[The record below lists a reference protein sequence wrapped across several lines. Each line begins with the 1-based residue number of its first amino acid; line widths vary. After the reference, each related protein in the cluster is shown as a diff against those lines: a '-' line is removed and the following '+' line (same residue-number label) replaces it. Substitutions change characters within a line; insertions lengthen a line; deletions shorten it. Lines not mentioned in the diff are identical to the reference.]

1 MTMEITGII
10 LAGGKAGRMGGIDK
24 ALITVKGK
32 TIIERTVET
41 LRDVVDDIIVVSGND
56 YNFKGINVTM
66 VRDIEKDKGP
76 IMGIYSGLI
85 ASKTE
90 WNFICGC
97 DMPYL
102 NSSIILT
109 LIENIRESEAV
120 VPVADGRKEPLCA
133 LYSKRLIEKL
143 QGAIGENILKVSDF
157 LSKVNVEYVSDDL
170 IRKTDLEYNPFFNIN
185 YATDIRD

>member
-1 MTMEITGII
+1 MEITGII

-41 LRDVVDDIIVVSGND
+41 LRDVVDDLIVVSGND
-56 YNFKGINVTM
+56 YNFKGINVTI

-90 WNFICGC
+90 WNFVCGC

-109 LIENIRESEAV
+109 LIENIRESEAL

-143 QGAIGENILKVSDF
+143 QSAIGENILKVSDF

-170 IRKTDLEYNPFFNIN
+170 IRKTGLEYNPFFNIN
-185 YATDIRD
+185 YATDLRD